1 MTAGDGQK
9 KWSRIGC
16 SDDGSL
22 VYVELEN
29 GIAYRSKD
37 FGVSW
42 TKLSSPACNPS
53 SLCFISVSG
62 DGKYIYKASFAFLL
76 RSSDSGQP
84 GKI

>member
-1 MTAGDGQK
+1 MSRKFYFSFLTFLFFVPMYLGILYSQLIWKNSSVMTAGDGQK

-42 TKLSSPACNPS
+42 TKL
-53 SLCFISVSG
+53 F
-62 DGKYIYKASFAFLL
+62 
-76 RSSDSGQP
+76 
-84 GKI
+84 